1 METHTTRRADSAAL
15 FEREPH
21 VARGCF
27 FALAFAALF
36 ALAVACLVA
45 AATGCAA
52 VGAAARRAEPLLR
65 RAVLDAATPTNA
77 PAAHETPAADAGAS
91 PSAPSDKAPEAAEGS
106 PGEDAPPAPGG
117 VLQGAAPSA
126 PSSPPSAP
134 RLVFRYGSFDGG
146 KAAESASARIRSLKL
161 SSSGLSYAWE
171 SGGCEDLGAASATD
185 YSQTLACAFYWS
197 DAENAWI
204 GGKFDW
210 ISSSRTTRSWE
221 NVRDRY
227 NGWDP
232 DAFFGSLRV
241 AFCIVSKDGRRRTN
255 LIEGAWK

>member
-77 PAAHETPAADAGAS
+77 PAAHEAPAADAGAS
-91 PSAPSDKAPEAAEGS
+91 PSAPSDNAPEAAEGG
-106 PGEDAPPAPGG
+106 PGEAPSAATPAPESPAGE
-117 VLQGAAPSA
+117 A

-134 RLVFRYGSFDGG
+134 RLVFRYGGFDGG
-146 KAAESASARIRSLKL
+146 KAAESPSARIRSLKL
-161 SSSGLSYAWE
+161 SSAGLSYAWD
-171 SGGCEDLGAASATD
+171 SGGCEDLGAASKTD

-210 ISSSRTTRSWE
+210 ISSSRTTRDWKNIRE
-221 NVRDRY
+221 RY

-232 DAFFGSLRV
+232 DAFFGSSRV

>member
-15 FEREPH
+15 FEREPRA
-21 VARGCF
+21 ARGCLF
-27 FALAFAALF
+27 AFALAS
-36 ALAVACLVA
+36 LV
-45 AATGCAA
+45 
-52 VGAAARRAEPLLR
+52 AAARRAEPLLR
-65 RAVLDAATPTNA
+65 RAVLDAVPPTNA

-185 YSQTLACAFYWS
+185 YSQTLACAFHWS
-197 DAENAWI
+197 DREQAWI

-210 ISSSRTTRSWE
+210 ISSSRTTRDWK
-221 NVRDRY
+221 NIRDRY

-232 DAFFGSLRV
+232 DAFFGSSRV